1 LHPQFLNENK
11 FKDSQI
17 NIFSHSERGQ
27 AKAKVTVKNFN
38 KETDIAFNIN
48 YFNAKVIKAFQHF
61 CHGYYILLENLF
73 KYLKNKI
80 NELILD
86 PIFLKYLEHVVYC
99 TFDFSI

>member
-1 LHPQFLNENK
+1 MFLE
-11 FKDSQI
+11 QL
-17 NIFSHSERGQ
+17 
-27 AKAKVTVKNFN
+27 VKNN
-38 KETDIAFNIN
+38 PWCLNIN

-86 PIFLKYLEHVVYC
+86 PIFLLYSHFINPKLKVKKN
-99 TFDFSI
+99 